1 MVPEILIMNGTIA
14 LFPVAAR
21 SEGDSPWDT
30 VAVRARCYGAGADAD
45 AGADAGEGEGEG
57 EGAIYHDYQ
66 ISVRPIKE

>member
-1 MVPEILIMNGTIA
+1 MNGTIA

-45 AGADAGEGEGEG
+45 AGADAGEGEG
-57 EGAIYHDYQ
+57 AIYHDYQ